1 MKPIN
6 ANAVPE
12 MRQKKIPTQNFT
24 TILKRVFSWLLAL
37 GLIFVVYKMAVMLR
51 QPPSVEVAEIKQENV
66 ARALAITARIRPRY
80 FNRVIPVVS
89 GRLVKLTRAEGEAVQ
104 QGEVLAQIFDGAAR
118 AKVQQAQAAAA
129 TQREQLAQARRTY
142 ERVQKLNST
151 GLNSTEEVEQ
161 ARLSVEQGE
170 KVLHQL
176 DAAIGEAETLLQ
188 DYVLRAPFSGYV
200 LKRPVD
206 NGQKVG
212 TETVI
217 YELATADQLDVE
229 AEVDEQYLSEL
240 QLGMPATV
248 APLGNQR
255 QKYETKI
262 CYIAKEV
269 NTQTGAAIVRF
280 CFNGAPPALS
290 IGLSL
295 DVNIL
300 IERHDN
306 ALVVPRVAVAG
317 IGSAPHVF
325 VVKNNRLERRPVQ
338 VIDWQSERIVVLS
351 GLTAQEQVVLNTKA
365 VQDGMEIR
373 PRVSA
378 TAF

>member
-6 ANAVPE
+6 TDTRAE
-12 MRQKKIPTQNFT
+12 MRRSNFPISRFA
-24 TILKRVFSWLLAL
+24 TIIKRLFSWLLAL
-37 GLIFVVYKMAVMLR
+37 GLIFVVYKMVVMLR

-89 GRLVKLTRAEGEAVQ
+89 GRLVKLTREEGEAVQ
-104 QGEVLAQIFDGAAR
+104 QGEGLAQIFDGAAR

-176 DAAIGEAETLLQ
+176 EAAIGEAETLLQ
-188 DYVLRAPFSGYV
+188 DYILRAPFSGYV

-217 YELATADQLDVE
+217 YEIATADQLDVE
-229 AEVDEQYLSEL
+229 AE
-240 QLGMPATV
+240 
-248 APLGNQR
+248 
-255 QKYETKI
+255 
-262 CYIAKEV
+262 
-269 NTQTGAAIVRF
+269 
-280 CFNGAPPALS
+280 
-290 IGLSL
+290 
-295 DVNIL
+295 
-300 IERHDN
+300 
-306 ALVVPRVAVAG
+306 
-317 IGSAPHVF
+317 
-325 VVKNNRLERRPVQ
+325 
-338 VIDWQSERIVVLS
+338 
-351 GLTAQEQVVLNTKA
+351 
-365 VQDGMEIR
+365 
-373 PRVSA
+373 
-378 TAF
+378 

>member
-6 ANAVPE
+6 TDTRAD
-12 MRQKKIPTQNFT
+12 MRRSNFPIPRFA
-24 TILKRVFSWLLAL
+24 TIIKRLFSWLLVL
-37 GLIFVVYKMAVMLR
+37 GLIFIVYKMAAMLR
-51 QPPSVEVAEIKQENV
+51 QPPAVDVAEIRQENV

-89 GRLVKLTRAEGEAVQ
+89 GRLVKLTREEGEAVQ

-151 GLNSTEEVEQ
+151 GLNSAEEVEQ

-176 DAAIGEAETLLQ
+176 EAAIGEAEALLQ
-188 DYVLRAPFSGYV
+188 DYILRAPFSGYV

-217 YELATADQLDVE
+217 YELATADQLEVE

-240 QLGMPATV
+240 RPGMPATV

-306 ALVVPRVAVAG
+306 ALTVPRVAVAG

-338 VIDWQSERIVVLS
+338 VIDWQSERIVALA
-351 GLTAQEQVVLNTKA
+351 GLAAQEQVVLNPKA

-373 PRVSA
+373 PRVSQ
-378 TAF
+378 TAL